1 MADIKSV
8 SVDVLHGRAGEEGFF
23 PCDLDHFRMAAK
35 EYTPSFE
42 VGIVPQGNFV
52 YPSTG
57 ELGRDVHTRKAG
69 EVAKDGKATFQFTKF
84 VDQVKAMLFAATV
97 VKPNRPAMGL
107 VQGIAKDS
115 IQRCQSITWVG
126 WFSPVI

>member
-1 MADIKSV
+1 MATEKH
-8 SVDVLHGRAGEEGFF
+8 L
-23 PCDLDHFRMAAK
+23 
-35 EYTPSFE
+35 PSFE
-42 VGIVPQGNFV
+42 VGIIPQGNFV
-52 YPSTG
+52 YSSTG
-57 ELGRDVHTRKAG
+57 ELGRDVDTRKAG
-69 EVAKDGKATFQFTKF
+69 EVAKVGIATFQFTKF

-107 VQGIAKDS
+107 IQGIAKDS